1 MSALCR
7 FLVTDGQNTCD
18 HITRCRR
25 SKPAWSNCILCI
37 PFILNGSPNK
47 CCPHTC
53 NACIIT
59 TWRLGLRAPLV
70 AHNNKHNNSTSE
82 LLFATDYT
90 YMLYTYSMHYVNTSV
105 FAVTQTTYCPRSFLL
120 QNLNFLQ
127 VAFSF
132 LIPFNILLKTLIL
145 LLKLFKMFFVVS
157 KRNLKRSRKV
167 NNRTE

>member
-1 MSALCR
+1 
-7 FLVTDGQNTCD
+7 
-18 HITRCRR
+18 
-25 SKPAWSNCILCI
+25 
-37 PFILNGSPNK
+37 
-47 CCPHTC
+47 
-53 NACIIT
+53 
-59 TWRLGLRAPLV
+59 
-70 AHNNKHNNSTSE
+70 
-82 LLFATDYT
+82 
-90 YMLYTYSMHYVNTSV
+90 MLYTYSMHYVNTSV

-167 NNRTE
+167 NNRTEWNARPLQLSKLAPLAPSTEVNTHVSNYCSLSSKQVNNQSKNYGVIMGTLFRKQRIHVRKKKILL

>member
-1 MSALCR
+1 
-7 FLVTDGQNTCD
+7 
-18 HITRCRR
+18 
-25 SKPAWSNCILCI
+25 
-37 PFILNGSPNK
+37 
-47 CCPHTC
+47 
-53 NACIIT
+53 
-59 TWRLGLRAPLV
+59 
-70 AHNNKHNNSTSE
+70 
-82 LLFATDYT
+82 
-90 YMLYTYSMHYVNTSV
+90 MLYTYSMHYVNTSV

>member
-59 TWRLGLRAPLV
+59 TWRLGLPAPLLPTTT
-70 AHNNKHNNSTSE
+70 STIIVPVNYYLLQIIHTCCIHIQCTMLTQVFLLWRKLLTAQGLFFSRIWTFCKWRSLSWYLLTSCSRRSFCCSSFSRCS
-82 LLFATDYT
+82 LLFLRET
-90 YMLYTYSMHYVNTSV
+90 
-105 FAVTQTTYCPRSFLL
+105 
-120 QNLNFLQ
+120 
-127 VAFSF
+127 
-132 LIPFNILLKTLIL
+132 
-145 LLKLFKMFFVVS
+145 
-157 KRNLKRSRKV
+157 
-167 NNRTE
+167 